1 MIDDRINILDLINL
15 RLAESIADIDVSENM
30 RKFRISFIVNQ
41 VLIEFMDWYML
52 PISRIYAVN
61 GALECLR
68 NGVGNGI
75 SPKGVSYNVITIIN
89 ESSAENYN
97 EIITHEKK
105 MLIKAAHEEI
115 EMVRRLVEDNIHKY
129 ENIIN
134 GVEEMDIYALDQAC
148 ADIDKTI
155 GYIRKI
161 MIMIPSI
168 AEKKMKIR

>member
-1 MIDDRINILDLINL
+1 
-15 RLAESIADIDVSENM
+15 
-30 RKFRISFIVNQ
+30 
-41 VLIEFMDWYML
+41 
-52 PISRIYAVN
+52 
-61 GALECLR
+61 
-68 NGVGNGI
+68 
-75 SPKGVSYNVITIIN
+75 
-89 ESSAENYN
+89 
-97 EIITHEKK
+97 

-115 EMVRRLVEDNIHKY
+115 EMVRRLAEDNIHKY